1 MRLIDAD
8 AIPYELWITEVEVDK
23 SRNNGTYHYFQN
35 RYMVDRRAIEAMPS
49 IESRPKGKWIYT
61 HGDYFRV
68 RCGVCGFAN
77 QCEDNFCP
85 KCGADMRKQTNK
97 GETHDQ

>member
-8 AIPYELWITEVEVDK
+8 KLTKAIDDFFEGICVYDVSPNEAIED
-23 SRNNGTYHYFQN
+23 FQN
-35 RYMVDRRAIEAMPS
+35 IVNNIET

-61 HGDYFRV
+61 HGDYFKV
-68 RCGVCGFAN
+68 RCGVCGFEN

-85 KCGADMRKQTNK
+85 KCGADMRGDDHEQLRMFKAK
-97 GETHDQ
+97 